1 MQITVTYD
9 SLEEFQK
16 YMGGTE
22 CAKIAENVQKPVEN
36 VQKPVEN
43 VQKPAETVQKPA
55 ETVAKPEPAVPAPT
69 PAPAPAAKKITME
82 LITEKAISL
91 MDAGR
96 QADLQALV
104 SKYGVVGIP
113 MLPEDKWEEFY
124 HQLEVM

>member
-36 VQKPVEN
+36 VQKP
-43 VQKPAETVQKPA
+43 AETVQKPA
-55 ETVAKPEPAVPAPT
+55 ETAATPVEPAVPAPAPT
-69 PAPAPAAKKITME
+69 PAPAAKKITME

-91 MDAGR
+91 MDTGR

-104 SKYGVVGIP
+104 SRYGVVGIP

>member
-16 YMGGTE
+16 YMGCTE
-22 CAKIAENVQKPVEN
+22 NTKIAENVQKPAEN
-36 VQKPVEN
+36 VQKP
-43 VQKPAETVQKPA
+43 KETVAKPA
-55 ETVAKPEPAVPAPT
+55 ETVAKPEPAVPAPAPT
-69 PAPAPAAKKITME
+69 PAPAAKKITME

-96 QADLQALV
+96 QTELQALV
-104 SKYGVVGIP
+104 SRYGVVGIP

>member
-36 VQKPVEN
+36 VQKP
-43 VQKPAETVQKPA
+43 KETVAKPA

-96 QADLQALV
+96 QTDLQALV
-104 SKYGVVGIP
+104 SRYGVVGIP
-113 MLPEDKWEEFY
+113 TLPEDKWEEFY

>member
-1 MQITVTYD
+1 MKITVTYD

-36 VQKPVEN
+36 VQKP
-43 VQKPAETVQKPA
+43 KETA
-55 ETVAKPEPAVPAPT
+55 AKPQEPVPAPT

-96 QADLQALV
+96 QTELQALV